1 MSDVIDCRGLACPQP
16 VLKTKNILESTN
28 LDRFT
33 VIVDNEAAKNNVSR
47 FVTSQGH
54 QVTVEEGVAVYHL
67 HIIRSAASVPAGL
80 AGTETAT
87 RPIAQEPNL
96 VIKIPSDKMGRGDDE
111 LGRILLMA
119 FIKTIKDISPRP
131 KKIILFNAG
140 VKLAVS
146 GSDVLDALQ
155 DLAKSGI
162 EILVCG
168 TCLDYFN
175 LKQDLGVGTVSNMFE
190 IMSTLAQADR
200 VISP

>member
-16 VLKTKNILESTN
+16 VLQTKDILETTN

-47 FVTSQGH
+47 FVTSQGN
-54 QVTVEEGVAVYHL
+54 QVTVEEGDGVYRL
-67 HIIRSAASVPAGL
+67 HITRSAASAPADL
-80 AGTETAT
+80 AGIETVT
-87 RPIAQEPNL
+87 RPITQEPNL
-96 VIKIPSDKMGRGDDE
+96 VIKIPADKMGRGDDE

-119 FIKTIKDISPRP
+119 FVKTIKDISPLP

-175 LKQDLGVGTVSNMFE
+175 LKQDLEVGTVSNMFE